1 MPTYADNYTFR
12 VRANYISAGIPHRMQ
27 VRGNTT
33 ESGSAIASTYAGD
46 LADYVANFN
55 SRLPTDWAF
64 TGWEYANPD
73 SDIFV
78 VFAPVI
84 TPPAGAIS
92 PGGLSSVARVRA
104 VSHAGRATGSKAR
117 IYWFGPIHESD
128 DAADPG
134 ANGIYTSA
142 ELSGLAA
149 STTLATLTFKAG
161 NGNAAT
167 FYERMTVKVNDRLLR
182 SVRRGIY

>member
-1 MPTYADNYTFR
+1 MPTYADNWTFR
-12 VRANYISAGIPHRMQ
+12 VRAGYISAGIPHKMQ
-27 VRGNTT
+27 VRGTA
-33 ESGSAIASTYAGD
+33 SGTGLALAETMASD

-55 SRLPTDWAF
+55 SRLPNDWAF
-64 TGWEYANPD
+64 TSWEYANHD
-73 SDIFV
+73 SDIFIP
-78 VFAPVI
+78 FTPVI
-84 TPPAGAIS
+84 TDPAGAIS

-104 VSHAGRATGSKAR
+104 VCHSGRVAGSKAR
-117 IYWFGPIHESD
+117 IYWFGPHHESD

-134 ANGIYTSA
+134 ANGVYTSA

-149 STTLATLTFKAG
+149 STTLATASFKGG
-161 NGNAAT
+161 NGEDAA